1 MPTIETFLTLP
12 EAGVVGVTA
21 YGDYLYTTNT
31 TNMVRVNL
39 KTNVINSAWATAT
52 NGYLGGFAITNDGT
66 YVYSVSSTQTKAIRI
81 SDATLVNTW
90 TYSSAFEG
98 ATGAYYYNG
107 YIYVSNGAS
116 KIYRINTT
124 TGVATTFYTHGT
136 NISILNVIQYNGYF
150 YISTNRTG
158 IYRASD
164 SSPANNSA
172 VSLLVNSTL
181 TNTQVFGM
189 IINSNFLYM
198 SLENTPGVA
207 RVNIYNTSDYVFMN
221 YATTNNLLNLPCG
234 IVLYKNYIYIGQYGS
249 TTLARL
255 PIPSPNVALVPYN
268 PNVAPYITSN
278 IKLIIPDGTGR
289 YAYAVTWD
297 MTYSLP
303 PTIIQWDIINNTY
316 TALVD
321 SAKYRD
327 TYQIDFYQFGIGN
340 GFNMTYY
347 DNAIWCIGVDHV
359 DRNTVQPMNVVKI
372 NISDPNNPTIY
383 TTTVPFSYYFRM
395 GGVTIE
401 YPYLYYSWFSS
412 NFVGPPLYS
421 TPYKCY
427 IGRYNIAT
435 QTNDPQWVPILP
447 NPSESQMHQFYSL
460 AVYNGYIYGGS
471 TIQTSRTGVM
481 KIDIST
487 GTVGYFIPPS
497 GGTGR
502 SVYQLFI
509 HYNYLYISIDG
520 YVYKYN
526 LDNVNDYVVYYN
538 NVSELPLLGTIQFLF
553 KTADNYFAGMDN
565 YNSQVSNTTL
575 YTLYKV
581 ALPVITIPTDISFD
595 VPNTLQVGAGNLK
608 VSITDPDNTT
618 ANNVFYWYS
627 TGGNVFVNS
636 NVKANSLASPPYF
649 FISGLTNVLYTISVK
664 ASNVAGN
671 SNTISS
677 SVSLNVPP
685 SQITSFTAKCYTSGN
700 VTVNITD
707 TTNIPENN
715 ISYFYYVYDTT
726 STENNNSGN
735 VSAYT
740 STGNTLVSGTST
752 YTFSISGLSNKTYTL
767 YLMAKN
773 TMGNS
778 APVSNN
784 VTVYTGDFTLIPYTL
799 TESLP
804 WVSDVNKF
812 GIDDTG
818 RYVFYFIYVPAPV
831 NHPVFYRWD
840 ILNNTHTELVNYA
853 TYIGLGID
861 LYDYAVR
868 QSQILVYNNTIWL
881 VWVSDMGQVVRPL
894 TIVKIDM
901 SSPNTPTIYQKTI
914 PRSYYCNV
922 YGTAIDYPYL
932 YYQYTVYNHPSYANS
947 DPKDVYTSFIGRFN
961 IVDGSIEPEWFRIT
975 QDITTGDQ
983 GQWLSL
989 AIYKG
994 YIYGGSRIQ
1003 TGPNRS
1009 GIMKVRISDRTFSYF
1024 VPATGATGIQIYKM
1038 FAHYNYLYVSFNT
1051 YIRKYNLD
1059 DANDVV
1065 TYYSA
1070 SSSPPIHEMSLIVKT
1085 ANNYFVGLDL
1095 ERTSGGL
1102 TLLKT
1107 PLPVFTIPTDFT
1119 IDASNTDTVSSGNLK
1134 VSLIDPSN
1142 TAQNQVSYWYSTNG
1156 NVYVNTNIKANNLAA
1171 APYFFISELTNVSY
1185 TIYVKGINLEGN
1197 SNVASRAVS
1206 VYIPPVQF
1214 TSYTTSCT
1222 SSGNLTVSITDTTN
1236 IPANNVS
1243 YFYYIYDTTTA
1254 GNTNTSGNVFT
1265 YTSSGNTLV
1274 AGTTTYNFTI
1284 TGLSNKIYTLYLLTK
1299 NALGNSEPVSGN
1311 VVVLTNP
1318 SPPSLDNGNIVSASV
1333 RALTIS
1339 VRDTVNSVINN
1350 VYYWYSIDGGNTYAN
1365 SSTQYTGTGTNN
1377 LYTYTIP
1384 DLELSKSYV
1393 VFTMA
1398 RNSVGNSEVIR
1409 SGVYSSDWSPL
1420 ISSYRYLKFEVNARY
1435 TIYQFVNVGRLL
1447 FFTNPNSLANVLPQP
1462 TVGKIL
1468 NGYGES
1474 DPNAGK
1480 LAMMSNIGYSYTNEP
1495 TISIN
1500 TMRTLW
1506 TVPNGQTGINLTDI
1520 IVSYDLGSSTNIYGY
1535 VLFAGYDN
1543 AGGAY
1548 PESRSKSWT
1557 VYGSNNPNSFL
1568 DANLTNNSYWTT
1580 LDTVSLP
1587 YSPKTNG
1594 EIMYYIHAKN
1604 NIAYIPLAPT
1614 LDTENTKSTITG
1626 NLVISFTDTVN
1637 NPANNVFY
1645 WYTSNGGITYSNT
1658 TVKYTTPKSYSF
1670 TISQGLT
1677 IGNTYTI
1684 SVIAKNDVGNSAPIT
1699 TSPILVNSAPLS
1711 PTLDIDNIG
1720 SNIDGNLTIALIDTV
1735 NSSYNSIFYWYSIDN
1750 GNTYANTGVRYT
1762 GTEPQNRYFYT
1773 ISGLVPNRSYT
1784 VYNMARNSVGNSAIS
1799 HTGTYYGGRNGPFNV
1814 SYRYLKF
1821 EINARFSQNTQTF
1834 VNVGRLAIFGS
1845 PTDLNTVLPIS
1856 ANSKSVNALGS
1867 PYDASGMSVISGY
1880 AYNNGPSFATDTSNN
1895 RCIWYITNNPLDTSL
1910 TSSTLLACYDLATVK
1925 NLYGYA
1931 LFANP
1936 LLGTDPQYAYAD
1948 PQSWTLYGSNTN
1960 DCFLDANLNN
1970 NFYWTVIE
1978 TVSLPYAPTNSLE
1991 VMYYRHV
1998 TNRIL
2003 FTIVPA
2009 TPVIYA
2015 TPRDASIDI
2024 TFDPVDN
2031 GGSVITQFE
2040 YSVDNGQTFNTP
2052 FPLIPVNNQ
2061 FTISNLTN
2069 GQTYLVCLRAVNAI
2083 GASELS
2089 NVLSVVPCT
2098 LPNEPT
2104 ISKVIALDGAVEIHF
2119 IPPTD
2124 DGGSAILGYEYA
2136 ILEGDY
2142 TA

>member
-116 KIYRINTT
+116 KIYKIDTT

-150 YISTNRTG
+150 YISTNRNG
-158 IYRASD
+158 IYQVSD
-164 SSPANNSA
+164 TSPSNNSA
-172 VSLLVNSTL
+172 TSYLNNSTL
-181 TNTQVFGM
+181 SQTQVYGM
-189 IINSNFLYM
+189 VIQYDSLYLTLENIPQIARVSLFPQLNCDINSFDWAWN
-198 SLENTPGVA
+198 PQ
-207 RVNIYNTSDYVFMN
+207 
-221 YATTNNLLNLPCG
+221 LLSLPCG
-234 IVLYKNYIYIGQYGS
+234 MVLYKNYIYIGQFGSASLVRWFSNQRIVPFIASGYVIADATTGYVNNTSQGGDLYKWDIPTNTFTRLITNYSNYTAILYDGS
-249 TTLARL
+249 TTYLSYINRDMVYYGGYL
-255 PIPSPNVALVPYN
+255 YVIQSNWGSNGQGTPKLIKIDVAN
-268 PNVAPYITSN
+268 PNNAPVTYELDTSN
-278 IKLIIPDGTGR
+278 QTQ
-289 YAYAVTWD
+289 
-297 MTYSLP
+297 YSNYVASGLSLDYP
-303 PTIIQWDIINNTY
+303 NLYILYGFYPSTQYVKSINITTPGLGFTTIINNNFNFIKTASNLTY
-316 TALVD
+316 IFANRSTGSFFAYNGFLYFAGQRRTGITKVPI
-321 SAKYRD
+321 SNLSGA
-327 TYQIDFYQFGIGN
+327 TQFGIVASDGI
-340 GFNMTYY
+340 MTS
-347 DNAIWCIGVDHV
+347 
-359 DRNTVQPMNVVKI
+359 M
-372 NISDPNNPTIY
+372 
-383 TTTVPFSYYFRM
+383 
-395 GGVTIE
+395 
-401 YPYLYYSWFSS
+401 
-412 NFVGPPLYS
+412 FV
-421 TPYKCY
+421 
-427 IGRYNIAT
+427 
-435 QTNDPQWVPILP
+435 
-447 NPSESQMHQFYSL
+447 
-460 AVYNGYIYGGS
+460 
-471 TIQTSRTGVM
+471 
-481 KIDIST
+481 
-487 GTVGYFIPPS
+487 
-497 GGTGR
+497 
-502 SVYQLFI
+502 
-509 HYNYLYISIDG
+509 HYNYLYIGNDLSIHPSEIN
-520 YVYKYN
+520 KYN
-526 LDNVNDYVVYYN
+526 LDNLSETSTVLSSSSFTSGF
-538 NVSELPLLGTIQFLF
+538 NVITYSYIA
-553 KTADNYFAGMDN
+553 KSIDNYVYSYSEGFGVTKL
-565 YNSQVSNTTL
+565 SITP
-575 YTLYKV
+575 
-581 ALPVITIPTDISFD
+581 LPAFTIPTDISFD

-627 TGGNVFVNS
+627 TNGNVYANT
-636 NVKANSLASPPYF
+636 NIKANNLASPSYF
-649 FISGLTNVLYTISVK
+649 FISGLTNVSYTISVK

-671 SNTISS
+671 SNTISRA
-677 SVSLNVPP
+677 VSLYVPP

-700 VTVNITD
+700 ITVNITD

-740 STGNTLVSGTST
+740 TTGNTLVSGTST
-752 YTFSISGLSNKTYTL
+752 YTFSISGLSNKIYTL

-778 APVSNN
+778 EPVSNN
-784 VTVYTGDFTLIPYTL
+784 VTVYTGDFTLIPNKLTDSSNWFYT
-799 TESLP
+799 
-804 WVSDVNKF
+804 VNTF

-818 RYVFYFIYVPAPV
+818 RYVFYLLYVPSPV
-831 NHPVFYRWD
+831 NHPVFFKWD
-840 ILNNTHTELVNYA
+840 ILNNTHTELVNYN

-861 LYDYAVR
+861 LYDYAFN
-868 QSQILVYNNTIWL
+868 QCQLLVYNNTLWL
-881 VWVSDMGQVVRPL
+881 VCVFDKGQVVRPL

-901 SSPNTPTIYQKTI
+901 SSPNSPTIYQKTI
-914 PRSYYCNV
+914 PRSYYCSV

-932 YYQYTVYNHPSYANS
+932 YYQYTVYNRSDYNNS

-961 IVDGSIEPEWFRIT
+961 IVNETIEPEWFRIT
-975 QDITTGDQ
+975 QVITQNDQ
-983 GQWLSL
+983 GAWLSL

-994 YIYGGSRIQ
+994 YIYGGYIIQ
-1003 TGPNRS
+1003 NGPNRS
-1009 GIMKVRISDRTFSYF
+1009 GIMKVRISDKSFSYF
-1024 VPATGATGIQIYKM
+1024 VQPTGASGVSIYKM
-1038 FAHYNYLYVSFNT
+1038 FAHYNYLYVSFGA

-1059 DANDVV
+1059 DASDVV

-1070 SSSPPIHEMSLIVKT
+1070 SSSPPITDMGLIVKT
-1085 ANNYFVGLDL
+1085 TNNYFVGLD
-1095 ERTSGGL
+1095 RSPGAI
-1102 TLLKT
+1102 TLLKM
-1107 PLPVFTIPTDFT
+1107 PLPAFTIPTDFI
-1119 IDASNTDTVSSGNLK
+1119 IDASNTVAVSSGNLK

-1156 NVYVNTNIKANNLAA
+1156 NVYVNSNVKANNLASS
-1171 APYFFISELTNVSY
+1171 PYFFISGLTNVSY

-1206 VYIPPVQF
+1206 VYIPPVQI

-1222 SSGNLTVSITDTTN
+1222 SSGTINVSITDTTN

-1243 YFYYIYDTTTA
+1243 YFYYLYDTTTA

-1265 YTSSGNTLV
+1265 YTTSGNTLV
-1274 AGTTTYNFTI
+1274 AGTSTYNFTI

-1299 NALGNSEPVSGN
+1299 NTMGNSAPVSGN
-1311 VVVLTNP
+1311 VVVLTSP
-1318 SPPSLDNGNIVSASV
+1318 STPILDTGNIQSTSD
-1333 RALTIS
+1333 RSLTIS
-1339 VRDTVNSVINN
+1339 IRDTVNSVINN

-1365 SSTQYTGTGTNN
+1365 SATKYTGTGTNN
-1377 LYTYTIP
+1377 LYTYTLSN
-1384 DLELSKSYV
+1384 LELSKSYV

-1398 RNSVGNSEVIR
+1398 RNSMGNSGVIR

-1420 ISSYRYLKFEVNARY
+1420 ISKYQYLKFEVNARY
-1435 TIYQFVNVGRLL
+1435 YQPSYGYPFITVGRLL
-1447 FFTNPNSLANVLPQP
+1447 FFSDPTNLGNVLPAITYSLP
-1462 TVGKIL
+1462 AGAGNAKML
-1468 NGYGES
+1468 NNYAVVS
-1474 DPNAGK
+1474 DLTNGAAGF
-1480 LAMMSNIGYSYTNEP
+1480 MNPVGYSYNSQPEIATSSSR
-1495 TISIN
+1495 IIWS
-1500 TMRTLW
+1500 
-1506 TVPNGQTGINLTDI
+1506 VPNDQASNSNLTNI
-1520 IVSYDLGSSTNIYGY
+1520 IVVYNLNTQKDIYGY
-1535 VLFAGYDN
+1535 SLFAGIDSYTGTYSN
-1543 AGGAY
+1543 
-1548 PESRSKSWT
+1548 PQKWT
-1557 VYGSNNPNSFL
+1557 VYGSNDTNSFL

-1594 EIMYYIHAKN
+1594 ELMYYIHAKN

-1614 LDTENTKSTITG
+1614 LDSGNTKSTIAG

-1658 TVKYTTPKSYSF
+1658 TVKYTSPKSYSF

-1684 SVIAKNDVGNSAPIT
+1684 SVIAKNGVGNSAPIT
-1699 TSPILVNSAPLS
+1699 TSPILVNSAPLA

-1720 SNIDGNLTIALIDTV
+1720 SNVDGNLTIALIDTV

-1762 GTEPQNRYFYT
+1762 GTEPNNRYFYT

-1784 VYNMARNSVGNSAIS
+1784 VYNIARNSVGNSSVS

-1821 EINARFSQNTQTF
+1821 EINARFSQNAQNF

-1845 PTDLNTVLPIS
+1845 PADLNTVLPIS

-1978 TVSLPYAPTNSLE
+1978 TVSLPYAPTKSLE
-1991 VMYYRHV
+1991 LMYYRHV